1 MDSGNAGWV
10 LLSVIVPVYDQA
22 RTIVGL
28 PAGVAREFVVVDDCS
43 TDRTAMARC
52 LAD

>member
-10 LLSVIVPVYDQA
+10 LLSVIVPVYDDVC
-22 RTIVGL
+22 TIAEL
-28 PAGVAREFVVVDDCS
+28 PAGVARELVVDDCS
-43 TDRTAMARC
+43 TDGTAKARC

>member
-10 LLSVIVPVYDQA
+10 LLSVIVPVYGQA
-22 RTIVGL
+22 RTIAEL
-28 PAGVAREFVVVDDCS
+28 PAGVARELVVVDDCS
-43 TDRTAMARC
+43 TNRTAKARC